1 MRRIQ
6 AIAWNTFREAVR
18 NKILYSLLFFALLI
32 ILSALAMG
40 NLTLHEEVRMTR
52 DIGLFGIDAFGVIIA
67 IFVGVN
73 LLYKEL
79 DLKTVYTILPKP
91 LHRWEFVLGK
101 WLGML
106 LTLAVQMAVMG
117 MVLALTLSFQEAHF
131 DVPTAKAVWLLF
143 INVMLV
149 TSIAVFF
156 SAFSSPFL
164 SGFFALGCFVVG
176 RSVPDIRALAA
187 KLDPAARWLLDTGC
201 TLVPNLN
208 LFYPSGAIVGAD
220 SVSVHRD
227 LVGASYMLSATVYGV
242 AYSLIVLVLAMLIFR
257 KRDFV

>member
-1 MRRIQ
+1 MNRVA

-18 NKILYSLLFFALLI
+18 NKILYSLLFFAVLI
-32 ILSALAMG
+32 IVSAVAIG
-40 NLTLHEEVRMTR
+40 NLTLHEEVRTIR
-52 DIGLFGIDAFGVIIA
+52 DIGLFGIDLFGVIIA

-91 LHRWEFVLGK
+91 LWRWEFVLGK

-106 LTLAVQMAVMG
+106 LTLAVQMGVMG
-117 MVLALTLSFQEAHF
+117 AVLALVLAAEGGRF
-131 DVPTAKAVWLLF
+131 DVATAKAVWLLF
-143 INVMLV
+143 INVMMV

-176 RSVPDIRALAA
+176 RSVPDIRALGT
-187 KLDPAARWLLDTGC
+187 KLGAGSRAVLNVLCD
-201 TLVPNLN
+201 VMPNMH
-208 LFYPSGAIVGAD
+208 LFYPSGAIVGAEQ
-220 SVSVHRD
+220 VSVHRD
-227 LVGASYMLSATVYGV
+227 FVGMDYILSTTGYGLC
-242 AYSLIVLVLAMLIFR
+242 YSLVVLLLAMLVFR